1 MGAACASL
9 AARRRR
15 SLRAARGCRPG
26 GKGRRRVSLARRT
39 AARPAPPRCCSLRCS
54 RRRRRRATRALCT
67 HRHAR
72 ARAPPSRDART
83 LQRAA
88 RRPLPAERA
97 PHHLLATPPLAGGT
111 ASAVAYTKMNN
122 PRNAAIAGGFAL
134 AYFYAGRV
142 TRGGPRF
149 SARAAVP
156 PPPQRAAPLC
166 QRPPPPRAAC
176 RCARRRLLA
185 NGKLQLGY
193 DLGTI
198 TSLALTGARA
208 RLRRALVAP
217 LRRSPHAAAAA
228 ASRPAPPRPRRRRR
242 TLSGWKS
249 PPLITHAC
257 ARARRPR
264 GPAGLQHGRG
274 LLRGARVPGRCAP
287 RRAALPAPPAATA
300 PPPDRACR

>member
-1 MGAACASL
+1 MSTGNVKAPPQAPPPVPPGERSTVEKAAAPLAALSSGVDPMPHYLMGAACASL

-142 TRGGPRF
+142 REGG
-149 SARAAVP
+149 SKICCARAAARP
-156 PPPQRAAPLC
+156 PRAPRRRCQRAA
-166 QRPPPPRAAC
+166 
-176 RCARRRLLA
+176 
-185 NGKLQLGY
+185 
-193 DLGTI
+193 
-198 TSLALTGARA
+198 
-208 RLRRALVAP
+208 
-217 LRRSPHAAAAA
+217 
-228 ASRPAPPRPRRRRR
+228 RRRR
-242 TLSGWKS
+242 
-249 PPLITHAC
+249 
-257 ARARRPR
+257 
-264 GPAGLQHGRG
+264 
-274 LLRGARVPGRCAP
+274 GRCAARAPAGGCWPTASCSWAMTWAPSP
-287 RRAALPAPPAATA
+287 RWR
-300 PPPDRACR
+300 